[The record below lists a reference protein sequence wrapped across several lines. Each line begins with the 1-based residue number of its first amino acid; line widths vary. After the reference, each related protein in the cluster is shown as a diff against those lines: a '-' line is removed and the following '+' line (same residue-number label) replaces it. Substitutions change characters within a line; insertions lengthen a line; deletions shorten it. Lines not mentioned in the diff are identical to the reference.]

1 MIPDRSPRSA
11 IERESD
17 LLPEVVALLSQALE
31 HPERLHDLGQQAA
44 LLWWSLD
51 DEQERDGE
59 PTTVEA
65 ALLDLAM
72 WHIRDDRLGRQRG
85 DAADLAS
92 HLERLHRLT
101 ISRPQDE

>member
-1 MIPDRSPRSA
+1 
-11 IERESD
+11 
-17 LLPEVVALLSQALE
+17 LVSQALE

-51 DEQERDGE
+51 EEHEHDGE
-59 PTTVEA
+59 PTPVEA

-85 DAADLAS
+85 SPADLES
-92 HLERLHRLT
+92 HLGRLNRLT
-101 ISRPQDE
+101 MAQPSEE